1 MLEAY
6 ETVNEK
12 GIWWATE
19 ESKKKGGG
27 KAPASPNAFG
37 KVVADV
43 IPASVNPLENQF
55 DHAGN

>member
-19 ESKKKGGG
+19 ESKTKGGG

>member
-6 ETVNEK
+6 ETVKEK

-19 ESKKKGGG
+19 ESKKSGGG
-27 KAPASPNAFG
+27 KVPASPIAVS
-37 KVVADV
+37 KLVADV
-43 IPASVNPLENQF
+43 IPASVYPLENQF